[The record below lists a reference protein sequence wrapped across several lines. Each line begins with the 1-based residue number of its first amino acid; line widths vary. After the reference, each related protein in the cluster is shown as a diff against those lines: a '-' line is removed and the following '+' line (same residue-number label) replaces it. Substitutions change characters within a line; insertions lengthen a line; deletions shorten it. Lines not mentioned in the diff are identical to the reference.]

1 VTTRRRTLGITA
13 VALAA
18 LVGST
23 RVFAGTGPGPRLMSF
38 TAWATGLDA
47 RTPAPGPAADGASAT
62 VAPHAVTAPGDPAL
76 NSHVSLAGPDE
87 EGRPAPLS
95 IRADIPIVYNS
106 PSPSQVRP
114 ELIGPYQFIR
124 SARVHEDEGTASFRL
139 YEGHMESGES
149 VWYILTDTDNKELAD
164 HQGLAFAAKLGFAS
178 QKFKNPKNAIRNAQI
193 GDDGAFVF
201 RSGRVDFTPVRQVV
215 PGAGASVFPP
225 KAATPGSVGDAAYT
239 PLVRVNGVV
248 YNAPVLAYN
257 VSRAELARMTAGRV
271 DYAKVHDKIVSFNV
285 AENLVTVKLTPGYSF
300 SKVVFYLSTDSN
312 DPLAATLEESTLA
325 PALAGANQ
333 DLPDHFIGQGNER
346 LAIFINGPSGKA
358 HPFRQGIESAM
369 MDGRPPLNIFG
380 GIPTINLDYSPMWDA
395 QLIQWSK
402 DAVTRGYRTR
412 IIDLLHMYGLEQKG
426 VLEGFGGGPIKRSG
440 IIINCPVVS
449 RLQ

>member
-1 VTTRRRTLGITA
+1 MTTRTRTLGITA